1 MSPRPQAFGLV
12 LAAGASRRARGAK
25 ALMQHD
31 GRPLIVCALTTL
43 REGGCQR
50 AMAVVAPP
58 HVARIRAA
66 VDGAHL
72 LELGTPEQGMFGSLK
87 RGAEVARAFGY
98 SVMMASLVDHPRVA
112 PATVAAL
119 LDAYRESPA
128 ELLRPVHAG
137 RRGHPILIAG
147 ALLERVARAPA
158 TSHTRHVLDT
168 ALDARDVEV
177 NDVEVN
183 DPAIHQDL
191 DTARDLRRA
200 LGRT

>member
-12 LAAGASRRARGAK
+12 LAAGASRRARGVK
-25 ALMQHD
+25 ALMEVRGQ
-31 GRPLIVCALTTL
+31 PLVTHALTTL

-58 HVARIRAA
+58 HVERIREVVGSAR
-66 VDGAHL
+66 L
-72 LELGTPEQGMFGSLK
+72 LELGTPEHGMFGSLK

-98 SVMMASLVDHPRVA
+98 SVMVASLVDHPRVA

-119 LDAYRESPA
+119 LQAYRTEPS
-128 ELLRPVHAG
+128 ELLRPMHRG
-137 RRGHPILIAG
+137 RRGHPILIAD
-147 ALLERVARAPA
+147 ALLERVARALA

-177 NDVEVN
+177 ND
-183 DPAIHQDL
+183 PAIHQDL
-191 DTARDLRRA
+191 DTARELRRA
-200 LGRT
+200 LGLT